1 MNPFQHKG
9 KDFEIAYSKYADMLY
24 RLAFSYMTHKEDAE
38 DIVQDVFTKYM
49 CGFHLPMDEEHEKAW
64 FACRI
69 QNPGNW
75 KLYNMGGVIWMKFIV
90 LGRACSGSA
99 QH

>member
-1 MNPFQHKG
+1 MW
-9 KDFEIAYSKYADMLY
+9 KDILNQVDRHMP
-24 RLAFSYMTHKEDAE
+24 
-38 DIVQDVFTKYM
+38 INTKK
-49 CGFHLPMDEEHEKAW
+49 HEKAW

-99 QH
+99 QHWERKLIPAI